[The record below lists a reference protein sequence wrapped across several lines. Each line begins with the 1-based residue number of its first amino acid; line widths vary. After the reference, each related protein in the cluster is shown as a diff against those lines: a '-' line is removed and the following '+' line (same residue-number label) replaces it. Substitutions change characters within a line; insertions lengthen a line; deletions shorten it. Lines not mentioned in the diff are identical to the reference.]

1 MLNGGS
7 SMDDRLRQLYQ
18 DRTSDD
24 STLGIIVIEKRA
36 QEDANTDNFDKVLL
50 VILEDSHPAW
60 VLKHYEYDSIKV
72 AMHLVNRGQLNSWL
86 LNSSNRRVVDWVLN
100 GKVLFDRNEYLKEF
114 KQRLEEFPIEERQV
128 KIGGEFSKLIR
139 RFIDGK
145 LLYREGHYLDAYN
158 QIIHAL
164 HHLARLSVIDHGFY
178 PEVTVW
184 QQVKKIEPKLHK
196 LYSELVTGAESIE
209 KRLELLLI
217 ANEFELMTKT
227 KMGSAHLLELM
238 ASKSAPWSIQELK
251 EQLSHNEYTLDLS
264 ILVEFLVQKGYIDVV
279 KEDTKGQ
286 VIYHRKYTV
295 KGQLS

>member
-1 MLNGGS
+1 
-7 SMDDRLRQLYQ
+7 MDDRLRQLYQ
-18 DRTSDD
+18 DRTCDD
-24 STLGIIVIEKRA
+24 STLGIVVIEKRA
-36 QEDANTDNFDKVLL
+36 QEDAGTDNFDKVLL
-50 VILEDSHPAW
+50 VILDDSHPTW
-60 VLKHYEYDSIKV
+60 VIKHYEYDSIKV
-72 AMHLVNRGQLNSWL
+72 AMHLVAKTQLNIWL
-86 LNSSNRRVVDWVLN
+86 LNSLNRRIVDWMLN
-100 GKVLFDRNEYLKEF
+100 GKVLFDRNEYLKEL
-114 KQRLEEFPIEERQV
+114 KQQLEEFPLEERQI

-139 RFIDGK
+139 RFTDGK

-164 HHLARLSVIDHGFY
+164 HHLARLSVIEHGFY

-196 LYSELVTGAESIE
+196 LYSELVTGTESIE

-227 KMGSAHLLELM
+227 KLGSAHLLQLM
-238 ASKSAPWSIQELK
+238 ASKSTPWSIQELK
-251 EQLSHNEYTLDLS
+251 ERLSHHDYMLDLS

-286 VIYHRKYTV
+286 VIYHRKYTL
-295 KGQLS
+295 KEKLLS

>member
-1 MLNGGS
+1 
-7 SMDDRLRQLYQ
+7 MDDRLRQLYQ

-36 QEDANTDNFDKVLL
+36 QEDANTDNFDRVLL

-60 VLKHYEYDSIKV
+60 ILKHYEYDSIKV
-72 AMHLVNRGQLNSWL
+72 AMHLVNRRQLNSWL
-86 LNSSNRRVVDWVLN
+86 LNSSNRRAVDWVLN

-114 KQRLEEFPIEERQV
+114 KQRLAEFPIEERQI

-139 RFIDGK
+139 RFTDGK
-145 LLYREGHYLDAYN
+145 LLYREHHYLDAYN

-164 HHLARLSVIDHGFY
+164 HHLARLSVIEHGFY

-217 ANEFELMTKT
+217 ANEFELMTKS
-227 KMGSAHLLELM
+227 KMGSTHLLQLM
-238 ASKSAPWSIQELK
+238 ASKSTPWSIQELK
-251 EQLSHNEYTLDLS
+251 EQLSHHEYTLDLS